1 MLNLVFF
8 DYPFIHI
15 DRFCITL
22 SSFFIM
28 LFFLLSNG
36 AHWYF
41 WKKKVSQKGLIYT
54 LERSKNYMEAKAVLV
69 AWRIHVL
76 LFLIL
81 ASNIYRQPQKYSQY
95 NYFG

>member
-41 WKKKVSQKGLIYT
+41 WEKKYPKKGLSI
-54 LERSKNYMEAKAVLV
+54 LWSEAKIIWKPKLFLLLGEYMF
-69 AWRIHVL
+69 L

>member
-41 WKKKVSQKGLIYT
+41 WEKSIPKRAYLYFGAKQKLYGSQSY
-54 LERSKNYMEAKAVLV
+54 
-69 AWRIHVL
+69 
-76 LFLIL
+76 FCCL
-81 ASNIYRQPQKYSQY
+81 ASTCFAFSYTGFKHLQATPKIQSV
-95 NYFG
+95 